1 MHSGKEESDE
11 QKLELA
17 KGPPGACSGFLS
29 KVTERKHSSH
39 VGDDTGDPTCQS
51 ESNERLL

>member
-1 MHSGKEESDE
+1 MHSGKEESDK

-39 VGDDTGDPTCQS
+39 VGDDTGGPDMS
-51 ESNERLL
+51 VRE